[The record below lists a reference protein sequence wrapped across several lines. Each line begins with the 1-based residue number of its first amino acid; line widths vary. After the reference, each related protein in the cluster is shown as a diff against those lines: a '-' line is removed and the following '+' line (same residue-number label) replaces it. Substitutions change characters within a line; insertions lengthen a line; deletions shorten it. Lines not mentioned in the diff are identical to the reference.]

1 MSEPFDPADPS
12 VPGSSADPAM
22 PSFAADPGVPG
33 SAADPGVPGSAA
45 DPLLDPWAAPGDVR
59 GVRDNRQTWPDPFG
73 DPRTVG
79 HHQPDGPRPSGRGR
93 MLAGALA
100 IALVAGAV
108 GGAVGAL
115 VETHQSQPA
124 LTVSGADLGAP
135 PTGTLSRPAGS
146 VAGIAERV
154 LPTVVSI
161 QVTTSTGGDT
171 GSGFVLRSD
180 GYILTNNHVVDT
192 AANAG
197 QIEVQLNNGDTL
209 PASIVGRSP
218 VYDLAVL
225 KVRATGLPVAVLGN
239 SDDVVVG
246 DASIAVGSPL
256 GLAGTVTSGIISATN
271 RPVATGPSESGSS
284 QSDSYISALQTDAA
298 INPGNSGGPLVNSSG
313 QVIGV
318 NSAIAS
324 LSPNGDQ
331 SGSIGV
337 GFAIPVNEARS
348 VAQQL
353 IRYGYATYPV
363 IGVGLDSTYAGAG
376 GRIADVQSGGPA
388 ATAGLRT
395 GDVILSVDGRPV
407 SDSEDAIVA
416 IRAHRPGDRV
426 TVRFRRGGGALTV
439 VVVLGSA
446 RG

>member
-1 MSEPFDPADPS
+1 MSEPYGPADLPEVS
-12 VPGSSADPAM
+12 EPVTDPI
-22 PSFAADPGVPG
+22 
-33 SAADPGVPGSAA
+33 
-45 DPLLDPWAAPGDVR
+45 LDLWAAPG
-59 GVRDNRQTWPDPFG
+59 GVGGAPQNAWTGPFAES
-73 DPRTVG
+73 RTA
-79 HHQPDGPRPSGRGR
+79 GPKRTGRAG
-93 MLAGALA
+93 LLISGALA
-100 IALVAGAV
+100 IALVAGAA

-115 VETHQSQPA
+115 IGTHDSQST
-124 LTVSGADLGAP
+124 LTVSGASLGAP
-135 PTGTLSRPAGS
+135 PIGTLSRPATS

-154 LPTVVSI
+154 LPTVVSV
-161 QVTTSTGGDT
+161 QVTTATGGDT
-171 GSGFVLRSD
+171 GSGFILRSD
-180 GYILTNNHVVDT
+180 GYILTNNHVVE
-192 AANAG
+192 AAVPDG
-197 QIEVQLNNGDTL
+197 QIQVQLNNGVTL
-209 PASIVGRSP
+209 GASIVGRSP

-225 KVRATGLPVAVLGN
+225 KIRATGLPVAVLGN

-271 RPVATGPSESGSS
+271 RPVATGPSDAGST
-284 QSDSYISALQTDAA
+284 QADSYISALQTDAA

-313 QVIGV
+313 EVIGV

-324 LSPNGDQ
+324 LSSNGDQ

-353 IRYGYATYPV
+353 IRFGYATYPV
-363 IGVGLDSTYAGAG
+363 IGVGLDSTYAGSG
-376 GRIADVQSGGPA
+376 GRIADVQPGGPA
-388 ATAGLRT
+388 AAAGLAT
-395 GDVILSVDGRPV
+395 GDIIVSVDGRPV

-426 TVRFRRGGGALTV
+426 TVGFHRGNSARTV
-439 VVVLGSA
+439 VIVLGSA